1 MTSALVDP
9 PKRDCDVSITD
20 AQRIAFRY
28 GSFFGQLLY
37 DTFYD
42 MEPFVTPDFDIDIKD
57 LQFVFGRI
65 GSTCDDPIPNNQ
77 EPLPANG
84 VGQP

>member
-1 MTSALVDP
+1 M
-9 PKRDCDVSITD
+9 DCDVDVID

-28 GSFFGQLLY
+28 GAFMGQLLY
-37 DTFYD
+37 DTFFD
-42 MEPFVTPDFDIDIKD
+42 LEPFVTPDFDIDIKD

-65 GSTCDDPIPNNQ
+65 GSTCRAPIPNSQ
-77 EPLPANG
+77 EPQPANG